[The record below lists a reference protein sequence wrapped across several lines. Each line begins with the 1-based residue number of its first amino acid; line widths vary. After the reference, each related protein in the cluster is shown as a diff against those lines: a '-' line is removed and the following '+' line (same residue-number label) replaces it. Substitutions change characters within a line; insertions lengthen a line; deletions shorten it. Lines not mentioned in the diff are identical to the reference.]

1 MDLRFTLSIRYSA
14 GIGVGVLVTV
24 DVTVGRAVSVGVG
37 FCTAVDV
44 RAIATMVATLSG
56 LCAGVVVAVGAF
68 TMTTTGGGTGVSG
81 DMG

>member
-1 MDLRFTLSIRYSA
+1 MT
-14 GIGVGVLVTV
+14 GMG
-24 DVTVGRAVSVGVG
+24 VTVGQGVNVGVG

-56 LCAGVVVAVGAF
+56 LCAGVEVVVGAF
-68 TMTTTGGGTGVSG
+68 TMTTTGGGTGVSD